1 MKPDPFLDLSLV
13 IPDLSLLQAASKST
27 ELQKAVTIEDCLD
40 LFSSAEELEGS
51 PSPPISAAS
60 STNGT
65 GRSCLACGSDTGF
78 SKAFKFGELPQ
89 ILCIHLK
96 RFRWR
101 RNAIHGGKLKVDA
114 HVKFP
119 LEGLDMGRW
128 MDGTEEQER
137 LKVLYDLYAVVVH
150 QGVG

>member
-1 MKPDPFLDLSLV
+1 M
-13 IPDLSLLQAASKST
+13 
-27 ELQKAVTIEDCLD
+27 
-40 LFSSAEELEGS
+40 
-51 PSPPISAAS
+51 SAAS
-60 STNGT
+60 STNGGT
-65 GRSCLACGSDTGF
+65 GRSCLSCGSDTGF

-101 RNAIHGGKLKVDA
+101 RNAVHGGKLKVDT

-119 LEGLDMGRW
+119 LEGLDMGHW
-128 MDGTEEQER
+128 MDETEGGEH
-137 LKVLYDLYAVVVH
+137 LKQSYDLYAVVVH